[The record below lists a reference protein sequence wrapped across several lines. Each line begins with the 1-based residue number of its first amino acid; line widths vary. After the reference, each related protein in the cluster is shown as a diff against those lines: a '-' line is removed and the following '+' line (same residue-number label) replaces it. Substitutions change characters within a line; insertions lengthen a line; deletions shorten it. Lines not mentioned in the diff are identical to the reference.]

1 MLRPF
6 IRFLGSLRLTI
17 FLIVALGSIFL
28 LGLWIPQK
36 GVIEYEE
43 YLQWKRNLPTLVATV
58 EALGLMEIYRAPLTL
73 TLWGLFFV
81 NLSLVMWQRLPVVR
95 RRLALPDPLPDP
107 CGGGFTWT
115 GRLELPRDWDLG
127 RLFDALRRAGYA
139 CHGTAER
146 FYGIRNRRSP
156 AASLLFHL
164 SFFLLLLGGL
174 ISVYT
179 RFVGIVDLA
188 EGETFSGELDRYTGK
203 PSLPRLG
210 GPPQMRVTIRKVTPL
225 IEAHTPTGLR
235 VNLEDGEG
243 RLHTLDINS
252 PFREG
257 IVSLVVKDLG
267 LAPLF
272 ILRDRSGREL
282 DGAFV
287 KLNIL
292 RGKEDGFRMGGR
304 EFRLR
309 FFPDHELV
317 NGEDT
322 TRSEEF
328 RNPVLAILTV
338 DGDRRTVTR
347 MPYASGA
354 RVPLADGELVLA
366 RQSFWVRFT
375 VVSERG
381 VYLVYCG
388 FLLAC
393 AGLLWRL
400 GFYRREIAGSIL
412 PGEAGGAALLQL
424 AFRSEFYR
432 ALGEEEF
439 SSLQHLVKTSTHEER
454 GHDGDKG

>member
-1 MLRPF
+1 MLRT
-6 IRFLGSLRLTI
+6 ITRFLCSLRFTI
-17 FLIVALGSIFL
+17 FLIAALGMIFL

-43 YLQWKRNLPTLVATV
+43 YLQWKRNLPILVAAV
-58 EALGLMEIYRAPLTL
+58 ERLGLMEIYRAPLTL
-73 TLWGLFFV
+73 TLWVLFFI
-81 NLSLVMWQRLPVVR
+81 NLSLVMWQRMPVVR

-107 CGGGFTWT
+107 QGGTFPITAC
-115 GRLELPRDWDLG
+115 LELSGSYGLEQIFQ
-127 RLFDALRRAGYA
+127 LLRRAGYV
-139 CHGTAER
+139 CYGTAER

-174 ISVYT
+174 TGVYT

-188 EGETFSGELDRYTGK
+188 EGETFNGELERYTGK
-203 PSLPRLG
+203 PALPRIGSAPKL
-210 GPPQMRVTIRKVTPL
+210 QVTIRKVTPL
-225 IEAHTPTGLR
+225 IEAQTPTGLR
-235 VNLEDGEG
+235 VNLEDG
-243 RLHTLDINS
+243 RARMHTLDINS
-252 PFREG
+252 PFKEG
-257 IVSLVVKDLG
+257 TVSMVVKDLG

-272 ILRDRSGREL
+272 ILRDGRGREL

-304 EFRLR
+304 EFRVR
-309 FFPDHELV
+309 FFPDHQMV

-322 TRSEEF
+322 TRTEEF
-328 RNPVLAILTV
+328 RNPVLAVLTI
-338 DGDRRTVTR
+338 DGSKRTINR
-347 MPYASGA
+347 IPYAAGA
-354 RVPLADGELVLA
+354 RIPLGETDLVLA

-375 VVSERG
+375 VVSEHG
-381 VYLVYCG
+381 VLLVYAG

-393 AGLLWRL
+393 TGLLWRL
-400 GFYRREIAGSIL
+400 GFYRREVAGAL
-412 PGEAGGAALLQL
+412 VPGEGGALLHL

-439 SSLQHLVKTSTHEER
+439 SALQQQLKVSGDGGANGER
-454 GHDGDKG
+454 G

>member
-1 MLRPF
+1 MLRT
-6 IRFLGSLRLTI
+6 ITSFLGSLRFTI
-17 FLIVALGSIFL
+17 FLIVALGLIFL

-36 GVIEYEE
+36 GIIDYEE
-43 YLQWKRNLPTLVATV
+43 YLQWKRNFPALVSAV
-58 EALGLMEIYRAPLTL
+58 ETLGLMEIYRAPLTL
-73 TLWGLFFV
+73 SLWALFFV

-95 RRLALPDPLPDP
+95 RRLTLPDPLPDP
-107 CGGGFTWT
+107 QGGAFPS
-115 GRLELPRDWDLG
+115 RARVELPG
-127 RLFDALRRAGYA
+127 RGNLEQIFALLRRAGYV
-139 CHGTAER
+139 CHGTTER
-146 FYGIRNRRSP
+146 FYAIRNRLSP

-188 EGETFSGELDRYTGK
+188 EGEVFNGELNRYTGK
-203 PSLPRLG
+203 PALPRIGSAPKL
-210 GPPQMRVTIRKVTPL
+210 QVTIRKVTPL
-225 IEAHTPTGLR
+225 IEAQTPTGLR
-235 VNLEDGEG
+235 VNLEDG
-243 RLHTLDINS
+243 RSRIHTLDINR

-257 IVSLVVKDLG
+257 AVSLVVKDLG

-272 ILRDRSGREL
+272 ILRDSSGREL

-292 RGKEDGFRMGGR
+292 RGKEDGFRMDGR
-304 EFRLR
+304 EFRVR
-309 FFPDHELV
+309 FFPDHQLV

-328 RNPVLAILTV
+328 RNPVLAVLTV
-338 DGDRRTVTR
+338 DGDRRTINR
-347 MPYASGA
+347 IPYATGA
-354 RVPLADGELVLA
+354 RIPLGKADLVLA
-366 RQSFWVRFT
+366 QQSFWVRFT
-375 VVSERG
+375 VVSEHG
-381 VYLVYCG
+381 VFLVYTG

-400 GFYRREIAGSIL
+400 GFYRRELAGSL
-412 PGEAGGAALLQL
+412 VLGEDGTTVMQL

-439 SSLQHLVKTSTHEER
+439 TSLQEQLKTHADGRGANGER
-454 GHDGDKG
+454 

>member
-1 MLRPF
+1 MLRT
-6 IRFLGSLRLTI
+6 ITRFLGSLRFTI
-17 FLIVALGSIFL
+17 FLIAALGLIFL

-43 YLQWKRNLPTLVATV
+43 YLQWRRNLPALVATV

-107 CGGGFTWT
+107 RGGTFPSTARVELA
-115 GRLELPRDWDLG
+115 GRYGLEQ
-127 RLFDALRRAGYA
+127 LFASLRRAGYD

-174 ISVYT
+174 ISIYT
-179 RFVGIVDLA
+179 RFVGIIDLA
-188 EGETFSGELDRYTGK
+188 EGEVFNGELERYTGK
-203 PSLPRLG
+203 PALPRLG
-210 GPPQMRVTIRKVTPL
+210 NAPELRVTIRKVTPL
-225 IEAHTPTGLR
+225 IEAQTPTGLR
-235 VNLEDGEG
+235 VDLEDGSS
-243 RLHTLDINS
+243 RMHTLDINS

-257 IVSLVVKDLG
+257 TVSLVVKDLG

-304 EFRLR
+304 EFRVR
-309 FFPDHELV
+309 FYPDHQLV

-328 RNPVLAILTV
+328 RNPVLAILTI
-338 DGDRRTVTR
+338 DGDRRTINR
-347 MPYASGA
+347 IPYVAGA
-354 RVPLADGELVLA
+354 RIPLGETDLVLA

-375 VVSERG
+375 VVSEHG
-381 VYLVYCG
+381 VFLVYTG
-388 FLLAC
+388 FLLASF
-393 AGLLWRL
+393 GLFWRL
-400 GFYRREIAGSIL
+400 GFYRRELAGSMVSVED
-412 PGEAGGAALLQL
+412 GTTVLQL
-424 AFRSEFYR
+424 AFRAEFYR
-432 ALGEEEF
+432 ALAEEEF
-439 SSLQHLVKTSTHEER
+439 SSLQQQLKIPGNGKRGANGER
-454 GHDGDKG
+454 E

>member
-1 MLRPF
+1 MVRKLSS
-6 IRFLGSLRLTI
+6 FLGSLRFTI
-17 FLIVALGSIFL
+17 FLIVALGLIFL

-36 GVIEYEE
+36 GVIQYEE
-43 YLQWKRNLPTLVATV
+43 YLQWKRSLPTLVAAV
-58 EALGLMEIYRAPLTL
+58 ETLGLMEIYRAPLTL

-95 RRLALPDPLPDP
+95 RRLALPDLLPDP
-107 CGGGFTWT
+107 LGGAFPSKA
-115 GRLELPRDWDLG
+115 RMELSESWNLYQ
-127 RLFDALRRAGYA
+127 LFATLRRAGYV

-179 RFVGIVDLA
+179 RFVGIIDLA

-203 PSLPRLG
+203 PALPRIG
-210 GPPQMRVTIRKVTPL
+210 GAPKLRVTIRKVTPL
-225 IEAHTPTGLR
+225 IEAQTPTGLQ
-235 VNLEDGEG
+235 VNLEDG
-243 RLHTLDINS
+243 RSRIHTLDINS

-257 IVSLVVKDLG
+257 NVSLVVKDLG

-287 KLNIL
+287 KLNVL
-292 RGKEDGFRMGGR
+292 RGKEDGFKMGGR
-304 EFRLR
+304 EFRVR
-309 FFPDHELV
+309 FFPDHQLA
-317 NGEDT
+317 NGKDT
-322 TRSEEF
+322 TLTEEF

-338 DGDRRTVTR
+338 DGDKRTISR
-347 MPYASGA
+347 IPYAAGA
-354 RVPLADGELVLA
+354 RIPLGETDLVLA
-366 RQSFWVRFT
+366 QQSFWVRFT
-375 VVSERG
+375 VVSEHG
-381 VYLVYCG
+381 VFLVYTG

-393 AGLLWRL
+393 AGLIWRL
-400 GFYRREIAGSIL
+400 GFYRRELAGSVVF
-412 PGEAGGAALLQL
+412 GEGRGSVLQL

-439 SSLQHLVKTSTHEER
+439 AALQQQLKIVFNRESSPN
-454 GHDGDKG
+454 G

>member
-1 MLRPF
+1 M
-6 IRFLGSLRLTI
+6 
-17 FLIVALGSIFL
+17 ALGLIFL

-43 YLQWKRNLPTLVATV
+43 YLQWKRNLPTLVAFV
-58 EALGLMEIYRAPLTL
+58 ENLGLMEIYRAPVTL
-73 TLWGLFFV
+73 TLWVLFFV

-107 CGGGFTWT
+107 LGGAFPSRA
-115 GRLELPRDWDLG
+115 RLEQAGSRDLQQI
-127 RLFDALRRAGYA
+127 FATLRRAGYV
-139 CHGTAER
+139 CHGTADR
-146 FYGIRNRRSP
+146 FYAIRNRRSP

-179 RFVGIVDLA
+179 RFIGIIDLA
-188 EGETFSGELDRYTGK
+188 EGETFNGELERYTGK
-203 PSLPRLG
+203 PALPRIG
-210 GPPQMRVTIRKVTPL
+210 DPPKLRVTIRQVTPL
-225 IEAHTPTGLR
+225 IEAQTPTGLR
-235 VNLEDGEG
+235 VNLEDA
-243 RLHTLDINS
+243 RSRVHTLDINS

-257 IVSLVVKDLG
+257 PVSLVVKDLG

-272 ILRDRSGREL
+272 VLRDHSGREL

-309 FFPDHELV
+309 FFPDHQLI

-328 RNPVLAILTV
+328 RNPVLAILTI
-338 DGDRRTVTR
+338 DGDKRTVNR
-347 MPYASGA
+347 IPYASGA
-354 RVPLADGELVLA
+354 RIPLGDLDLILA
-366 RQSFWVRFT
+366 KQSFWVRFT
-375 VVSERG
+375 VVSEHG
-381 VYLVYCG
+381 VFLVYAG

-393 AGLLWRL
+393 TGLLWRL
-400 GFYRREIAGSIL
+400 GFYRRELAGAL
-412 PGEAGGAALLQL
+412 GPGNDGTTMLEL

-439 SSLQHLVKTSTHEER
+439 SALQQQLKSPGDGKRGANGER
-454 GHDGDKG
+454 E